1 MGQELTAL
9 CSSETPQ
16 AELTISNVI
25 FFKAT
30 TLLPGTFFLL
40 FFLSKK
46 WSSSLQKAINP
57 LLSLVFLES
66 AFLWAKAVRCSL
78 TNYIKILRAANKPL
92 TPLARSSLDAK
103 LQNYRRET
111 YVRAGEAGTPHMLM
125 ATSAF
130 RGMNS
135 FLSASHSSCANFAQY
150 NFTQNLTHPRIL
162 ISYK

>member
-1 MGQELTAL
+1 MRGSWKFLGNVGQELTTL
-9 CSSETPQ
+9 CSAETPQ
-16 AELTISNVI
+16 AELTVSNVI

-30 TLLPGTFFLL
+30 TLLTGTLFFFLHFL
-40 FFLSKK
+40 FFSFLLNKK

-66 AFLWAKAVRCSL
+66 VFLWAKAASCSL
-78 TNYIKILRAANKPL
+78 TNYIKILRATNKPL

-103 LQNYRRET
+103 LQNYGRET
-111 YVRAGEAGTPHMLM
+111 DAQAEEAGTPDVLM

-135 FLSASHSSCANFAQY
+135 FLSAKPLKFG
-150 NFTQNLTHPRIL
+150 
-162 ISYK
+162 